1 MRVALLSSLDAVPGE
16 PQGLRGDLPVG
27 GRSVLRHQ
35 LALALAFGCKRIVAL
50 AETLTGELVALQHVA
65 EEAGARFHVVANT
78 RAIVPLV
85 APEDELLVLA
95 DGLLAAPAA
104 ALRLLEA
111 GQGIVTLPVETGIA
125 AGFERID
132 INHAFAGAMRVPGRI
147 VAGLGDLPSDWNPV
161 SALLRLAVQAHLT
174 MRDLPGAVF
183 AEGRWAL
190 LRTEAE
196 AHAMEPKWLSLHAA
210 GAFVT
215 TPTGWLAA
223 LAVRLAGSA
232 LLHAGTRPLVLH
244 LAAVVL
250 VLLGLGA
257 GWFGWTAAGLLACGM
272 GAVVSRTGD
281 LLGRI
286 ERNALLTRAARLS
299 PERLFGWALDGA
311 IVALCAWRSTVTM
324 AVAGAGAEGPV
335 WLQRWFAPVTLL
347 LALRLLA
354 RVLPVSGRM
363 AWFGDRLLA
372 TVVLAILASS
382 RAFDAGVGA
391 MVVGLLAFAL
401 ARPNL
406 GQNGA
411 AVDGQ
416 APNAPLT
423 SNV

>member
-65 EEAGARFHVVANT
+65 EDAGARFHVVANT

-95 DGLLAAPAA
+95 DGLLAAPQE

-111 GQGIVTLPVETGIA
+111 GPAIVTLPVETGIA

-161 SALLRLAVQAHLT
+161 SALLRLAVQAHLA
-174 MRDLPGAVF
+174 MRDLPGPVF

-244 LAAVVL
+244 VAAVVL

-257 GWFGWTAAGLLACGM
+257 GWFGWTAAGLLACGLA
-272 GAVVSRTGD
+272 AVVSRTGD

-286 ERNALLTRAARLS
+286 ERNALLTRAARFS

-311 IVALCAWRSTVTM
+311 VVALCAWRSTVT
-324 AVAGAGAEGPV
+324 VVGAGAEGPA
-335 WLQRWFAPVTLL
+335 WLQRWFAPVALL
-347 LALRLLA
+347 LVLRLLA
-354 RVLPVSGRM
+354 RVLPASGRT
-363 AWFGDRLLA
+363 AWFADRLLA
-372 TVVLAILASS
+372 TFVLAILASS
-382 RAFDAGVGA
+382 RAFDAGLGV
-391 MVVGLLAFAL
+391 MVAGLLAFAL

-416 APNAPLT
+416 APNGPLT